1 MVHTSS
7 SVIFFQFSDVASF
20 TNQPKKE
27 LGLIGKIFVKRTIQT
42 SVFLCVKFVPNVK
55 IKNKQ
60 GTVFHNIPKKI

>member
-1 MVHTSS
+1 MLHHYQS
-7 SVIFFQFSDVASF
+7 
-20 TNQPKKE
+20 PKKD

-55 IKNKQ
+55 IKKKE

>member
-7 SVIFFQFSDVASF
+7 RVFFFSFLMLHHYQS
-20 TNQPKKE
+20 PKKD

-55 IKNKQ
+55 IKKKE